1 MNIVF
6 TGLVEASRRTSMLV
20 KKPSKGS
27 TSQITSTP
35 RQPWK
40 RESKKVDV
48 AMVEEPKKAAKG
60 RKIEREKWYPSPLFC
75 LDGRAIQ
82 HP

>member
-6 TGLVEASRRTSMLV
+6 TGLVEAFRRTSMLV

-60 RKIEREKWYPSPLFC
+60 RKREREVVSFTPFLS
-75 LDGRAIQ
+75 
-82 HP
+82 